1 MKSVEGSLQSFIK
14 LQKTLEALPN
24 RGPQAL
30 DGIDYLQPFLDVIKS
45 DDITAP
51 ITSMAL
57 SSIHKFVQCGFLG
70 RVFILSKLI
79 SFLYLRIEALG
90 HPYSEKG
97 IRSIV
102 LAVARCRFK
111 TLDQDSTQIVLYRI
125 LNLLKVIETIY

>member
-1 MKSVEGSLQSFIK
+1 MFFNLTNYQDHLAHTTLVKSVEGSLQSFIK

-70 RVFILSKLI
+70 
-79 SFLYLRIEALG
+79 
-90 HPYSEKG
+90 
-97 IRSIV
+97 
-102 LAVARCRFK
+102 
-111 TLDQDSTQIVLYRI
+111 
-125 LNLLKVIETIY
+125 TIHYHDL